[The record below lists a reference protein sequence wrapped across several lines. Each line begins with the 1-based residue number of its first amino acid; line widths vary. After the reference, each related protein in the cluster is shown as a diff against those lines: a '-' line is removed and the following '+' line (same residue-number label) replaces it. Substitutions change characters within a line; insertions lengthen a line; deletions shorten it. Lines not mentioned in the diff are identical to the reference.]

1 MKLTSIID
9 SFMEGYFNLN
19 KGSLNKLFPFFM
31 ELNEDLSIVAC
42 GNSIKKILGD
52 ITGEQFNDVFEII
65 RPKFD
70 FSNSYESFIKNTN
83 KLIIFQTKKSAF
95 LHKFKGD
102 FFLEDSENKLFILS
116 SPWLLNANELK
127 PYNLDLNDFAIHD
140 ALPDQI
146 QLLSSM
152 EIINNDFKIINEQL
166 IKNQN
171 NLIEK
176 QEVIEEIA
184 LLPDQNPNPIFRV
197 TFNGE
202 IKYANTSAHKIFEN
216 LHQWFDSVVK
226 QILIEKNKTTITEDL
241 IIHNDNYYSA
251 IFVPILE
258 KKYFNI
264 YFTNK
269 TKTINYE
276 KNLITTNSRLDKLI
290 NNIGVGILVE
300 NANRQILLTN
310 TVFCSLFSINV
321 EPSMLVGADCTN
333 SAEESKSLFKEEEVF
348 VKRINE
354 IVTNKMPVYG
364 DILYLKDGRIL
375 ERDFI
380 PVSEEN
386 EYSGHIWKYQDI
398 TQVIHNK
405 ESLKRVDEKYRRI
418 IENFELGL
426 IEVDLNEVITK
437 VYPSFLTLT
446 GYNEDEL
453 LGKSARIL
461 LVDHGRDN
469 IILDEQNENRKEG
482 KSTVYEVQIK
492 VKNGEKKW
500 IILSGAPIY
509 NENNEI
515 VGSIGIHFDIT
526 SRKNMENDLKIAK
539 EQAYTYVK
547 AKEAFIAKISHEIR
561 TPMNVILGMSNILK
575 ENIGETEDANL
586 VDAIKTSADNLLS
599 IINNI
604 LDFSDL
610 NREEFSLQEETFNLN
625 NLLDHLNLFFSQ
637 ETKKKHLEWKIQ
649 CDSNI
654 HPIIFAD
661 KVKINQVLINLINN
675 AIKFTNEGSVQLKIS
690 LLNKT
695 KKTQRIL
702 FEVIDTGIGISSSF
716 KNKIFT
722 DFAQESDEISSQFGG
737 TGLGLAISNK
747 IVSNM
752 GGNIQFN
759 SEKKKGS
766 TFYFELEFDLK
777 NEEFKDQLP
786 SKVELISTISIAIAE
801 DNPLNQLLLKS
812 IFNKTQ
818 INYAIVGNGQELI
831 DLILKE
837 RFDIVLLDVQMPIMD
852 GIETIKAIRNNYKS
866 DIPVIALTANASQE
880 DKRNYLDLGMNGVL
894 SKPFIQDELFALIN
908 ELVGTKKGEYQKND
922 GELSSNDSSYSMN
935 NILTICDGDTV
946 FLTELLKTLVENTSR
961 LVTKIQED
969 AELSDAKSVAFSAHQ
984 LKSTL
989 RSIEANEALQ
999 LVLEIEANCEPAVN
1013 FNKLNILAS
1022 ALQIKIIP
1030 ILKSISETYLSSPSS
1045 K

>member
-1 MKLTSIID
+1 
-9 SFMEGYFNLN
+9 MEGYFNL
-19 KGSLNKLFPFFM
+19 KKESLNKLFPFFL
-31 ELNEDLSIVAC
+31 ELNEELVIVAC
-42 GNSIKKILGD
+42 GSSLKKILGD
-52 ITGEQFNDVFEII
+52 ITGEMFNDVFEII
-65 RPKFD
+65 RPKFS
-70 FSNSYESFIKNTN
+70 FTCNYESFINNTN
-83 KLIIFQTKKSAF
+83 KLIIFQTKKSSL

-102 FFLEDSENKLFILS
+102 FFLEDSENKLFVLS
-116 SPWLLNANELK
+116 SPWLVNASELK

-166 IKNQN
+166 MKNQN

-184 LLPDQNPNPIFRV
+184 LLPDQNPNPILRISFE
-197 TFNGE
+197 GD
-202 IKYANTSAHKIFEN
+202 IKYANSSAKKIFGD
-216 LHQWFDSVVK
+216 LQAWFNQNIK
-226 QILIEKNKTTITEDL
+226 KTILEKDKTSFSEEQFL
-241 IIHNDNYYSA
+241 QDNQYLSA
-251 IFVPILE
+251 IFVPIKE

-264 YFTNK
+264 YFINN

-310 TVFCSLFSINV
+310 TVFCSLFSIDA
-321 EPSMLVGADCTN
+321 EPSMLVGADCSN

-348 VKRINE
+348 VKRIND

-380 PVSEEN
+380 PLSEEN

-426 IEVDLNEVITK
+426 IEVDLDEVITK

-446 GYNEDEL
+446 GYDEDEL
-453 LGKSARIL
+453 LGKNARML

-469 IILDEQNENRKEG
+469 MILDEQNEKRKEG
-482 KSTVYEVQIK
+482 KSTVYEVQIQ

-509 NENNEI
+509 NENDEI

-575 ENIGETEDANL
+575 ENLRETEDTNL

-610 NREEFSLQEETFNLN
+610 NREEFSLQEEMFNLH

-637 ETKKKHLEWKIQ
+637 ETKKKHLEWEIQ
-649 CDSNI
+649 CDPTI
-654 HPIIFAD
+654 HPIIYAD

-722 DFAQESDEISSQFGG
+722 DFSQESDEISSQFGG

-747 IVSNM
+747 IISNM
-752 GGNIQFN
+752 GGKIQFN
-759 SEKKKGS
+759 SEKMKGS
-766 TFYFELEFDLK
+766 IFYFELEFDLR
-777 NEEFKDQLP
+777 NEEFKSQP
-786 SKVELISTISIAIAE
+786 ITKVELISTISIAIAE

-818 INYAIVGNGQELI
+818 VNYTIVDNGQELI
-831 DLILKE
+831 NLILKE

-866 DIPVIALTANASQE
+866 DIPVIALTANASKE
-880 DKRNYLDLGMNGVL
+880 DERNYLDLGMNGVL

-908 ELVGTKKGEYQKND
+908 ELVDTKMEKFPYE
-922 GELSSNDSSYSMN
+922 GELSTNNPSYSLT

-946 FLTELLKTLVENTSR
+946 FLAELLKTLVENTSR

-969 AELSDAKSVAFSAHQ
+969 AKLSDTKSVAFSAHQ

-989 RSIEANEALQ
+989 RSIEAKEALD
-999 LVLEIEANCEPAVN
+999 LVLEIEANCEPKVD
-1013 FNKLNILAS
+1013 FNKLHVLAN
-1022 ALQIKIIP
+1022 ALRLKIIP
-1030 ILKSISETYLSSPSS
+1030 ILQSINETYLSSPPS

>member
-1 MKLTSIID
+1 
-9 SFMEGYFNLN
+9 
-19 KGSLNKLFPFFM
+19 
-31 ELNEDLSIVAC
+31 V
-42 GNSIKKILGD
+42 
-52 ITGEQFNDVFEII
+52 
-65 RPKFD
+65 
-70 FSNSYESFIKNTN
+70 
-83 KLIIFQTKKSAF
+83 IFA
-95 LHKFKGD
+95 
-102 FFLEDSENKLFILS
+102 
-116 SPWLLNANELK
+116 P
-127 PYNLDLNDFAIHD
+127 
-140 ALPDQI
+140 
-146 QLLSSM
+146 
-152 EIINNDFKIINEQL
+152 
-166 IKNQN
+166 
-171 NLIEK
+171 
-176 QEVIEEIA
+176 IA
-184 LLPDQNPNPIFRV
+184 
-197 TFNGE
+197 
-202 IKYANTSAHKIFEN
+202 
-216 LHQWFDSVVK
+216 
-226 QILIEKNKTTITEDL
+226 
-241 IIHNDNYYSA
+241 
-251 IFVPILE
+251 E

-264 YFTNK
+264 YFINN

-276 KNLITTNSRLDKLI
+276 KSLITTKSRLDKLI

-310 TVFCSLFSINV
+310 TVFCSLFSINI

-333 SAEESKSLFKEEEVF
+333 SAEESKALFKNEQEF
-348 VKRINE
+348 VARIDE
-354 IVTNKMPVYG
+354 IVTNKLPVFG
-364 DILYLKDGRIL
+364 DILHLKDGRIL

-446 GYNEDEL
+446 GYNEVEL
-453 LGKSARIL
+453 LGKNARML

-469 IILDEQNENRKEG
+469 IILDEQNEKRKEG

-637 ETKKKHLEWKIQ
+637 ETKKKHLEWEIQ

-654 HPIIFAD
+654 HPIIYAD

-695 KKTQRIL
+695 KKTQKIL

-747 IVSNM
+747 IISNM

-786 SKVELISTISIAIAE
+786 AKVELISTISIAIAE

-866 DIPVIALTANASQE
+866 DIPVIALTANASKE
-880 DKRNYLDLGMNGVL
+880 DERNYLDLGMNGVL

-908 ELVGTKKGEYQKND
+908 ELVVSEKANFQNKE
-922 GELSSNDSSYSMN
+922 ELFSNDSSYSLT

-969 AELSDAKSVAFSAHQ
+969 AKLSNVKSVAFSAHQ

-989 RSIEANEALQ
+989 RSIEAHEALE
-999 LVLEIEANCEPAVN
+999 LLLEIEASCEPTVD
-1013 FNKLNILAS
+1013 FNKLNVLAS

-1030 ILKSISETYLSSPSS
+1030 ILNSISETYLSSPPS

>member
-1 MKLTSIID
+1 
-9 SFMEGYFNLN
+9 
-19 KGSLNKLFPFFM
+19 
-31 ELNEDLSIVAC
+31 
-42 GNSIKKILGD
+42 
-52 ITGEQFNDVFEII
+52 
-65 RPKFD
+65 
-70 FSNSYESFIKNTN
+70 
-83 KLIIFQTKKSAF
+83 
-95 LHKFKGD
+95 
-102 FFLEDSENKLFILS
+102 
-116 SPWLLNANELK
+116 
-127 PYNLDLNDFAIHD
+127 
-140 ALPDQI
+140 
-146 QLLSSM
+146 
-152 EIINNDFKIINEQL
+152 
-166 IKNQN
+166 
-171 NLIEK
+171 
-176 QEVIEEIA
+176 
-184 LLPDQNPNPIFRV
+184 
-197 TFNGE
+197 
-202 IKYANTSAHKIFEN
+202 
-216 LHQWFDSVVK
+216 
-226 QILIEKNKTTITEDL
+226 
-241 IIHNDNYYSA
+241 
-251 IFVPILE
+251 
-258 KKYFNI
+258 
-264 YFTNK
+264 
-269 TKTINYE
+269 
-276 KNLITTNSRLDKLI
+276 
-290 NNIGVGILVE
+290 
-300 NANRQILLTN
+300 
-310 TVFCSLFSINV
+310 
-321 EPSMLVGADCTN
+321 MLVGADCTN
-333 SAEESKSLFKEEEVF
+333 SAEESKALFKNEQEF
-348 VKRINE
+348 VARIDE
-354 IVTNKMPVYG
+354 IVTNKLPVFG
-364 DILYLKDGRIL
+364 DILHLKDGRIL

-446 GYNEDEL
+446 GYNEVEL
-453 LGKSARIL
+453 LGKNARML

-469 IILDEQNENRKEG
+469 IILDEQNEKRKEG

-637 ETKKKHLEWKIQ
+637 ETKKKHLEWEIQ

-654 HPIIFAD
+654 HPIIYAD

-695 KKTQRIL
+695 KKTQKIL

-747 IVSNM
+747 IISNM

-786 SKVELISTISIAIAE
+786 AKVELISTISIAIAE

-866 DIPVIALTANASQE
+866 DIPVIALTANASKE
-880 DKRNYLDLGMNGVL
+880 DERNYLDLGMNGVL

-908 ELVGTKKGEYQKND
+908 ELVVSEKANFQNKE
-922 GELSSNDSSYSMN
+922 ELFSNDSSYSLT

-969 AELSDAKSVAFSAHQ
+969 AKLSNVKSVAFSAHQ

-989 RSIEANEALQ
+989 RSIEAHEALE
-999 LVLEIEANCEPAVN
+999 LLLEIEASCEPTVD
-1013 FNKLNILAS
+1013 FNKLNVLAS

-1030 ILKSISETYLSSPSS
+1030 ILNSISETYLSSPPS

>member
-1 MKLTSIID
+1 
-9 SFMEGYFNLN
+9 MEGYFNLN
-19 KGSLNKLFPFFM
+19 KESLNKLFPFFL
-31 ELNEDLSIVAC
+31 ELNEELVIVAC
-42 GNSIKKILGD
+42 GSSLKKILGD
-52 ITGEQFNDVFEII
+52 ITGELFNDVFEII
-65 RPKFD
+65 RPKFS
-70 FSNSYESFIKNTN
+70 FTCNYESFINNTN
-83 KLIIFQTKKSAF
+83 KLIIFQTKKSSL

-102 FFLEDSENKLFILS
+102 FFLEDSENKLFVLS
-116 SPWLLNANELK
+116 SPWLVNASELK

-166 IKNQN
+166 MKNQN

-184 LLPDQNPNPIFRV
+184 LLPDQNPNPILRISFD
-197 TFNGE
+197 GE
-202 IKYANTSAHKIFEN
+202 IKYANSSAKKIFGD
-216 LHQWFDSVVK
+216 LQAWFNQNIK
-226 QILIEKNKTTITEDL
+226 KTILEKDKTSLSEEQFVQ
-241 IIHNDNYYSA
+241 DNQYLSA
-251 IFVPILE
+251 IFVPIKE

-264 YFTNK
+264 YFINN

-300 NANRQILLTN
+300 KANRQILLTN
-310 TVFCSLFSINV
+310 TVFCSLFSIDV
-321 EPSMLVGADCTN
+321 EPSMLVGADCSN

-348 VKRINE
+348 VKRIND

-380 PVSEEN
+380 PLSEEN

-426 IEVDLNEVITK
+426 IEVDLDEVITK

-446 GYNEDEL
+446 GYDEDEL
-453 LGKSARIL
+453 LGKNARMFL
-461 LVDHGRDN
+461 SDNGRDN
-469 IILDEQNENRKEG
+469 NLLDEQNEKRKEG
-482 KSTVYEVQIK
+482 KSTVYEVQIQ

-509 NENNEI
+509 NENDEI

-575 ENIGETEDANL
+575 ENLRETEDTNL

-610 NREEFSLQEETFNLN
+610 NREEFSLQEEMFNLH

-637 ETKKKHLEWKIQ
+637 ETKKKHLEWEIQ
-649 CDSNI
+649 CDPTI
-654 HPIIFAD
+654 HPIIYAD

-690 LLNKT
+690 LLKKT

-722 DFAQESDEISSQFGG
+722 DFSQESDEISSQFGG

-747 IVSNM
+747 IISNM
-752 GGNIQFN
+752 GGKIQFN
-759 SEKKKGS
+759 SEKMKGS
-766 TFYFELEFDLK
+766 IFYFELEFDLR
-777 NEEFKDQLP
+777 NEEFKSQP
-786 SKVELISTISIAIAE
+786 ISKVELISNISIAIAE

-866 DIPVIALTANASQE
+866 DIPVIALTANASKE
-880 DKRNYLDLGMNGVL
+880 DERNYLDLGMNGVL

-908 ELVGTKKGEYQKND
+908 ELVDTKMEKFPYE
-922 GELSSNDSSYSMN
+922 GELSTNNPSYSLT

-946 FLTELLKTLVENTSR
+946 FLTELLNTLVENTSR

-969 AELSDAKSVAFSAHQ
+969 AQLSDTKSVAFSAHQ

-989 RSIEANEALQ
+989 RSIEAKEALD
-999 LVLEIEANCEPAVN
+999 LVLEIEANCEPKVD
-1013 FNKLNILAS
+1013 FNKLHVLAN
-1022 ALQIKIIP
+1022 ALKNKISP
-1030 ILKSISETYLSSPSS
+1030 ILQSISETYLSSPPI

>member
-1 MKLTSIID
+1 
-9 SFMEGYFNLN
+9 
-19 KGSLNKLFPFFM
+19 
-31 ELNEDLSIVAC
+31 
-42 GNSIKKILGD
+42 
-52 ITGEQFNDVFEII
+52 
-65 RPKFD
+65 
-70 FSNSYESFIKNTN
+70 
-83 KLIIFQTKKSAF
+83 
-95 LHKFKGD
+95 
-102 FFLEDSENKLFILS
+102 
-116 SPWLLNANELK
+116 
-127 PYNLDLNDFAIHD
+127 
-140 ALPDQI
+140 
-146 QLLSSM
+146 
-152 EIINNDFKIINEQL
+152 
-166 IKNQN
+166 
-171 NLIEK
+171 
-176 QEVIEEIA
+176 
-184 LLPDQNPNPIFRV
+184 
-197 TFNGE
+197 
-202 IKYANTSAHKIFEN
+202 
-216 LHQWFDSVVK
+216 
-226 QILIEKNKTTITEDL
+226 
-241 IIHNDNYYSA
+241 
-251 IFVPILE
+251 
-258 KKYFNI
+258 
-264 YFTNK
+264 
-269 TKTINYE
+269 
-276 KNLITTNSRLDKLI
+276 
-290 NNIGVGILVE
+290 
-300 NANRQILLTN
+300 
-310 TVFCSLFSINV
+310 
-321 EPSMLVGADCTN
+321 
-333 SAEESKSLFKEEEVF
+333 
-348 VKRINE
+348 
-354 IVTNKMPVYG
+354 
-364 DILYLKDGRIL
+364 
-375 ERDFI
+375 
-380 PVSEEN
+380 
-386 EYSGHIWKYQDI
+386 
-398 TQVIHNK
+398 
-405 ESLKRVDEKYRRI
+405 
-418 IENFELGL
+418 
-426 IEVDLNEVITK
+426 
-437 VYPSFLTLT
+437 
-446 GYNEDEL
+446 
-453 LGKSARIL
+453 
-461 LVDHGRDN
+461 
-469 IILDEQNENRKEG
+469 
-482 KSTVYEVQIK
+482 
-492 VKNGEKKW
+492 
-500 IILSGAPIY
+500 
-509 NENNEI
+509 
-515 VGSIGIHFDIT
+515 
-526 SRKNMENDLKIAK
+526 
-539 EQAYTYVK
+539 
-547 AKEAFIAKISHEIR
+547 
-561 TPMNVILGMSNILK
+561 
-575 ENIGETEDANL
+575 
-586 VDAIKTSADNLLS
+586 
-599 IINNI
+599 
-604 LDFSDL
+604 
-610 NREEFSLQEETFNLN
+610 LQEETFNLN

-852 GIETIKAIRNNYKS
+852 GIETIKAIRNKYKS

-969 AELSDAKSVAFSAHQ
+969 AKLSDAKSVAFSAHQ

-1030 ILKSISETYLSSPSS
+1030 ILNSISETYLSSPSS